1 MKSPVQSSPHVA
13 DYCKSLLMLVVLSN
27 VTALEKVIVVEM
39 ITITIQITKKE
50 GVLNSSHCRRNDYY
64 SKHPPSW

>member
-1 MKSPVQSSPHVA
+1 MKSPAQSSPHVA

-39 ITITIQITKKE
+39 ITIQNTLLL
-50 GVLNSSHCRRNDYY
+50 GNLNFA
-64 SKHPPSW
+64 